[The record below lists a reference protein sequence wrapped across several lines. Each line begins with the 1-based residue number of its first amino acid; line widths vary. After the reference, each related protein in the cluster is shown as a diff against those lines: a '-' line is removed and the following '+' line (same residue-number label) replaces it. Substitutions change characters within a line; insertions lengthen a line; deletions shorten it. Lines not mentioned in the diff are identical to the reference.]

1 MSDKNESSLEEARE
15 INEGFFGGLYNS
27 LRLIGRLLRDH
38 RVSFWLKFL
47 PIGAL
52 IYLVFPM
59 DFLPIVPLDDALV
72 VFLGGYL
79 FIELCPQEVVQ
90 EHKEGLSRVS
100 QKHTYQNGS
109 SDDII
114 DANFKEISE
123 IEDQE

>member
-79 FIELCPQEVVQ
+79 FIELCPPEVVQ
-90 EHKEGLSRVS
+90 EHRDEIRQPLRENVAEKGEQQEVV
-100 QKHTYQNGS
+100 
-109 SDDII
+109 
-114 DANFKEISE
+114 DAEFRELPSE
-123 IEDQE
+123 DEN